1 MSLLRP
7 DSLQRAHQSLI
18 GLAIG
23 DALGAFF
30 EFSHGRISRRVSE
43 RIVPSGIWHWT
54 DDTHMAL
61 SLFSV
66 LRQYGT
72 IEPDA
77 FASSLVKHYDR
88 SRGYGRS
95 IRALVQRVRAGA
107 SWQEIAGQLFGQRG
121 SYGNGCASRVAPVGA
136 FFADDFTNLLEQAR
150 RSAWVTHQHPEAIA
164 GTIAVASA
172 AAWAW
177 RLADHPI
184 DSPADFLN
192 RIVQHVPE
200 SEVRLRI
207 VQARQL
213 AADTPIAEVVRLLG
227 NGNDATVQTTVP
239 FALWCAAQRLE
250 NYEEAIWL
258 TLQGQG
264 DCDTTCAIVG
274 GIVVLRAG
282 IKSIPAAWYD
292 ACEALADWAF
302 RETLDV

>member
-1 MSLLRP
+1 MSLE
-7 DSLQRAHQSLI
+7 SSEQLQRAHQSLI

-30 EFSHGRISRRVSE
+30 EFSHGRVSRRVSE
-43 RIVPSGIWHWT
+43 RILPSGIWHWT

-77 FASSLVKHYDR
+77 FASSLVQHYER

-107 SWQEIAGQLFGQRG
+107 SWQEIASQLFGEQG
-121 SYGNGCASRVAPVGA
+121 SYGNGCTSRVPPVGA
-136 FFADDFTNLLEQAR
+136 FFADNFTHLVEQAR

-164 GTIAVASA
+164 GSIAVASA
-172 AAWAW
+172 TAWAW
-177 RLADHPI
+177 RLADQAI
-184 DSPADFLN
+184 NSPVDFLN

-200 SEVRLRI
+200 SEVRARI
-207 VQARQL
+207 IQAGQL
-213 AADTPIAEVVRLLG
+213 AADTPIAKVVALLG
-227 NGNDATVQTTVP
+227 NGSDPTAQTTVP
-239 FALWCAAQRLE
+239 FALWCAAQRLDS
-250 NYEEAIWL
+250 YEEAIWL

-274 GIVVLRAG
+274 GIVVMRTG
-282 IKSIPAAWYD
+282 INSIPSTWYD
-292 ACEALADWAF
+292 ACEPLAEWAF
-302 RETLDV
+302 QEALNL